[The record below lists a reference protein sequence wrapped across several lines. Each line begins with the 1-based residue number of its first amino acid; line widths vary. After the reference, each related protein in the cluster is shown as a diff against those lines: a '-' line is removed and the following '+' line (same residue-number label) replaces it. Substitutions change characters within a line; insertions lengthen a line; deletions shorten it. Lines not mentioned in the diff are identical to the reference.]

1 MKGINFLESVLILG
15 GRLMDKR
22 FLTPEEVAN
31 ATINASIK
39 KASLDTTSCIW
50 LGILAGIFI
59 GLGGA
64 GNILASQT
72 LSNIDAGLARLVG
85 ATVFPVGLMLVVIC
99 GAELFT
105 GNNLMTLAV
114 MNKKITLRE
123 LFRNW
128 SLVYIANFIGST
140 LLAVAIFYAGI
151 FNGDAS
157 NKVISIAQ
165 SKSTLTILEALIRGI
180 LCNMIVV
187 LAVWMAT
194 AAQDII
200 SKIFACWF
208 PIMLFVLCGFEH
220 SVANM
225 FFIPMGMLL
234 GANVTIGQLITN
246 LIVVTIGNM
255 IGGAILIPYMYNKI
269 FIRNQSSE
277 KAAHNK

>member
-1 MKGINFLESVLILG
+1 MKGINFLESLLILE

-72 LSNIDAGLARLVG
+72 LSNIDASLARLVG

-140 LLAVAIFYAGI
+140 LLAVAIFYAGT